1 MQTQTLHQEHQDWLS
16 EIAHWEQE
24 LEFLSHITSKIQNRN
39 VEESLQ
45 KAAGEFE
52 SQAYHQQMELSRLK
66 VQIQDHEAE
75 LVSGDSN
82 AQKEEQTHAEVR
94 ETMRRF
100 RENFYELKAELF
112 KLAQEAL

>member
-1 MQTQTLHQEHQDWLS
+1 MQTQTLYQEYQDWLS

-24 LEFLSHITSKIQNRN
+24 FEFLSHLTSKIQIRN

-52 SQAYHQQMELSRLK
+52 SQAYHQQMELKRLK

-75 LVSGDSN
+75 LVGGDSN
-82 AQKEEQTHAEVR
+82 AQNEVQIHAEVR
-94 ETMRRF
+94 EKIRQF
-100 RENFYELKAELF
+100 RQDFYKLKAELF
-112 KLAQEAL
+112 KLAQEGL